1 MNVKTIIQLLIF
13 FLIVIFIYF
22 FIKNTFL
29 KERKDIVNLD
39 LNKDKVIEEIE
50 TNKYQSTII
59 ENLNYI
65 SIDGKGNEYILN
77 AKYGEESK
85 EDSNIIILKQVVG
98 TIKLKDKSD
107 IEIRS
112 DFAKYRRN
120 ETLSSPSRI
129 DRHQQDHIQV
139 LVYPV
144 QGFQRST
151 GIERGASLG
160 NVITNQLQ
168 CVLKVICRFNVNAAH
183 LSSRLNES
191 PDMFFRLNLIWDRSY
206 QKAELDYQETWL
218 EYLYYE

>member
-39 LNKDKVIEEIE
+39 LNSDLNKEKTIKEIKTE
-50 TNKYQSTII
+50 KNENTII

-112 DFAKYRRN
+112 DFAKYN
-120 ETLSSPSRI
+120 SITFDTNFYENVFGFYEESKISSDNLDLFFKNNIAIMYNNIKYFDNNTVADADEIS
-129 DRHQQDHIQV
+129 
-139 LVYPV
+139 
-144 QGFQRST
+144 
-151 GIERGASLG
+151 
-160 NVITNQLQ
+160 
-168 CVLKVICRFNVNAAH
+168 FN
-183 LSSRLNES
+183 LLNG
-191 PDMFFRLNLIWDRSY
+191 DVKIKMFDKEKKIKIIKN
-206 QKAELDYQETWL
+206 
-218 EYLYYE
+218 